1 MTSLRWGNTQ
11 TAKPLDFPTLK
22 SRCDDTP
29 LADMYELDLHA
40 LCLTSVSKEVECCV
54 RLRSLDL
61 SLNNLE
67 AVPENIRRL
76 NELRELKLHSNMI
89 TSIEHVDQCPL
100 LQNLYLHDNG
110 ILRISSLRGLRKLQL
125 LRLDMNNISRVEG
138 LEDLTE
144 LTSLN
149 LSRNQLTKVDGLRH
163 LSHLQELHLSHNRIE
178 AIDSK
183 ELEGSRMLH
192 ELHLGDNLL
201 TDAMFLK
208 ACKRLEVLRLDG
220 NRISSWDVFPRCGTL
235 NELFI
240 SRNGLSTLLT
250 VGDLFPLLEILD
262 VSENCIRNV
271 KDLIGLK
278 KIAGLMEL
286 RIEGNQVKHMPGFA
300 EEISKILPGLD
311 YLDNG
316 PKIESQLIRP
326 GSRSGSTTSS
336 TSNSAST
343 QLASI
348 PRPGSAV
355 GSRPGSAGVS
365 RPASASGSR
374 LQHSDSSRSL
384 AGTATANGV
393 STAPLMHARPMSAS
407 HGNRAVTVPTVEELA
422 VEYNESMD
430 SLMNSARRIIR
441 DAKNRLRTPSSSESE
456 TVSNSTLP
464 TVPSPVSSFSSSF
477 KSLSS
482 SSSSVS
488 IPWTRPQPPLPANVP
503 VPPVVPTPAPP
514 GSQSGSKSASRPLSS
529 SSLSSSSSSPS
540 KYIRNSSPL
549 RNGSPVRSTSSIS
562 SRTFSVSSPSMDH
575 PNSNSSFSKISSG
588 SNRTA
593 GTQRSITGTGRP
605 PIRPS
610 MKSSGK
616 STPSTPTSNSN
627 VSDVSSQRLL

>member
-1 MTSLRWGNTQ
+1 MASLRWGTAQ

-54 RLRSLDL
+54 RLRALDL

-67 AVPENIRRL
+67 AVPENVRRL

-110 ILRISSLRGLRKLQL
+110 ILRISNLRGLRKLQL

-149 LSRNQLTKVDGLRH
+149 LSRNQLTRVDGLRH

-178 AIDSK
+178 AIDAK
-183 ELEGSRMLH
+183 ELEGCRMLH

-208 ACKRLEVLRLDG
+208 ACKRLDVLRLDG
-220 NRISSWDVFPRCGTL
+220 NRISSWDGFPRCGTL

-240 SRNGLSTLLT
+240 SRNGLSTLVT

-286 RIEGNQVKHMPGFA
+286 RIEGNQVKHMPGFT

-326 GSRSGSTTSS
+326 GSRSGSMSSS
-336 TSNSAST
+336 TSNSATT

-384 AGTATANGV
+384 TGSATSNGV
-393 STAPLMHARPMSAS
+393 STAPLMHARPLSAS

-441 DAKNRLRTPSSSESE
+441 DAKNRLRTDSSSESE
-456 TVSNSTLP
+456 TVSNPTLS
-464 TVPSPVSSFSSSF
+464 TVPLQSPSFSSSF
-477 KSLSS
+477 K

-488 IPWTRPQPPLPANVP
+488 IPWTRPQPPLQATVP
-503 VPPVVPTPAPP
+503 VPPVVPSPVPPASQP
-514 GSQSGSKSASRPLSS
+514 GSRSGSRPLSS
-529 SSLSSSSSSPS
+529 SSFPS
-540 KYIRNSSPL
+540 CRLCLCLPSRPSL
-549 RNGSPVRSTSSIS
+549 RATSSFLCCCLWGTAS
-562 SRTFSVSSPSMDH
+562 WCWVWCYLL
-575 PNSNSSFSKISSG
+575 SF
-588 SNRTA
+588 
-593 GTQRSITGTGRP
+593 
-605 PIRPS
+605 
-610 MKSSGK
+610 
-616 STPSTPTSNSN
+616 
-627 VSDVSSQRLL
+627 